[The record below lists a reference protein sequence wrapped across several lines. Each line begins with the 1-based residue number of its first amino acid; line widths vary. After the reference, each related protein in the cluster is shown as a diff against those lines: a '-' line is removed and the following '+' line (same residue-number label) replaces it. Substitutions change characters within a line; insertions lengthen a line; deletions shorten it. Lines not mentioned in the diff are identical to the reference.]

1 MKEQTE
7 CTAPQKDSHTSEP
20 IIFRNFGRNP
30 KTVTYCLPDFLYTYI
45 IAGSATVVV
54 DNESKRFSA
63 GDSIVIARRQKADIT
78 FLPEEGKEG
87 YFHAIHIR
95 ISEKDVDDYFFHN
108 AAPNK
113 KSTAPDGKIQKL
125 SDHPLLHGLSLLLE
139 DGMKQGFRAEWIFT
153 KMKIQECIHIL
164 VMLNEQIYPWLAE
177 HNHWQ
182 KIDLRTFMEKNY
194 RYNIPLEQLAQA
206 SGRSLSTFRRDFIN
220 EFGTTPS
227 RWLIARRL
235 EEAYRLITSGK
246 RPGEILIDLG
256 FESFSHFTR
265 CFKQRFGLLPSQLL
279 CGQ

>member
-1 MKEQTE
+1 MYRSTKGFT
-7 CTAPQKDSHTSEP
+7 TFEP
-20 IIFRNFGRNP
+20 IIFRNFGRTP
-30 KTVTYCLPDFLYTYI
+30 KTATYCLPDFLYTYI

-54 DNESKRFSA
+54 NNESKRFST
-63 GDSIVIARRQKADIT
+63 GDSIVIARRQKVDIT
-78 FLPEEGKEG
+78 FLPEEGEEG
-87 YFHAIHIR
+87 HFHVIHIR

-108 AAPNK
+108 ATPNK
-113 KSTAPDGKIQKL
+113 KSTAPDGKIQQL
-125 SDHPLLHGLSLLLE
+125 PDHPLLHGLSLLLE

-164 VMLNEQIYPWLAE
+164 VMLDDRIYPWFAE

-182 KIDLRTFMEKNY
+182 KIDIHTFMEKNY

-206 SGRSLSTFRRDFIN
+206 SGRSLSTFRRDFIQ